1 MGLAK
6 LAPAPRPERFAALLN
21 SPGIDIMQVATRFSE
36 VGLDN
41 DARILMKLSASFQD
55 AEDKLAG
62 YAEEVKTRQVKR
74 DTSNNG

>member
-1 MGLAK
+1 
-6 LAPAPRPERFAALLN
+6 
-21 SPGIDIMQVATRFSE
+21 MQVATRFSE